1 MSLAPQTIVAISKF
15 DGVGEKNVVAGAQV
29 IITRRAGGAQNI
41 YSDEAGTALI
51 TQPAYTDENGELKFF
66 IADGA
71 YTYTIAGQSYSV
83 DVNSSQTA
91 TFSTVT
97 ASQLIGF
104 HYGNG
109 YNLTNLRADMIDNG
123 ILNELR
129 LPSVINS
136 SKTFQNGDFL
146 VKPASGNTQLSLTT
160 AGSYINAP
168 SGAPAFGAT
177 DSLTSVSFGG
187 NTVLQASS
195 TFSKIRFNSLDIVTA
210 ETSATKVKFNSADIL
225 VASAGQ
231 TVLFREGSTTP
242 AILAGASTVQL
253 FSPAAPVISATST
266 TTTINAGNG
275 ANAIAISSTGGVV
288 AQDYLGQKYSRE
300 HQWNWTHDG
309 TLYAAVDIIIDSSFG
324 WGEIEI
330 NVSGDYLNANNS
342 GAIHKS
348 QQVAFSGEVDYRT
361 DSIVRE
367 YSASGAI
374 ASRYH
379 IGDLYFSAS
388 RSAWVV
394 TVTTL
399 YSSLSNP
406 VIIRAKLTLQA
417 RQSNQA
423 VRGLTLSDTYTGTS
437 KTAYATGLT
446 VPSLQ
451 ADSATISG
459 SSTAG
464 NFYGNGFNLTQLNA
478 SEVKNGLLPSNIF
491 PATISAATVTFDNT
505 IRAKGGTAYNLLDI
519 TSAASILR
527 DSAGNDVFNASTTA
541 LALKRANNILINAT
555 STATQLFNHAGSIRA
570 NFDASVSQ
578 IFSPANVPFV
588 SATTTTATITSGNGA
603 TCLTI
608 DSTGAGLMKFP
619 VYTVSTVPSASA
631 NADRVIIVSNAS
643 LGRGLYTSDGTNW
656 RSAQSGTILS

>member
-1 MSLAPQTIVAISKF
+1 MSLAPQLIVAIPKF
-15 DGVGEKNVVAGAQV
+15 DGVGEKNIVAGAQV

-51 TQPAYTDENGELKFF
+51 AQPAYTNENGELKFF

-123 ILNELR
+123 IINELR
-129 LPSVINS
+129 LPSVMNS

-210 ETSATKVKFNSADIL
+210 ETSATKVKFNSSDVL

-266 TTTINAGNG
+266 ATTINAGNG
-275 ANAIAISSTGGVV
+275 AQAIAI
-288 AQDYLGQKYSRE
+288 
-300 HQWNWTHDG
+300 
-309 TLYAAVDIIIDSSFG
+309 DSSG
-324 WGEIEI
+324 
-330 NVSGDYLNANNS
+330 
-342 GAIHKS
+342 
-348 QQVAFSGEVDYRT
+348 R
-361 DSIVRE
+361 
-367 YSASGAI
+367 
-374 ASRYH
+374 
-379 IGDLYFSAS
+379 
-388 RSAWVV
+388 V
-394 TVTTL
+394 TVKNDL
-399 YSSLSNP
+399 
-406 VIIRAKLTLQA
+406 
-417 RQSNQA
+417 
-423 VRGLTLSDTYTGTS
+423 
-437 KTAYATGLT
+437 
-446 VPSLQ
+446 
-451 ADSATISG
+451 TISQGKVFYADLSSSPHSARTLFVTSVADNNTSFGVAPNGTATRSSFNTYNSSNVDNSAIGRFFCDETTVTLISTTNGAGVLLPIKIQIG
-459 SSTAG
+459 SYSHDFSTTGAVTFSNNLTAG
-464 NFYGNGFNLTQLNA
+464 NFYGNGFGLTQLNA

-491 PATISAATVTFDNT
+491 PSTISAASITFSGNH
-505 IRAKGGTAYNLLDI
+505 IAKGGTAYNLLDI
-519 TSAASILR
+519 TSTASILR

-541 LALKRANNILINAT
+541 LALKRANNIVLNAT

-570 NFDASVSQ
+570 NFDASTTQ
-578 IFSPANVPFV
+578 IFSPATVPFI